1 VLNAFRGTPPATL
14 ADGTPRLLFFW
25 ATWCG
30 PCKAALP
37 EVLAYEATAHTSVI
51 AITDEP
57 ADQLTAFFQQLTAPF
72 PQTVAIDELRRAFV
86 AYGLSGTPT
95 FVLVDGQ
102 GIVQSYVTGYS
113 PQKGLG
119 IDGWTWRDRPAQ
131 KP

>member
-1 VLNAFRGTPPATL
+1 V
-14 ADGTPRLLFFW
+14 
-25 ATWCG
+25 
-30 PCKAALP
+30 
-37 EVLAYEATAHTSVI
+37 
-51 AITDEP
+51 
-57 ADQLTAFFQQLTAPF
+57 
-72 PQTVAIDELRRAFV
+72 RRAFL

-102 GIVQSYVTGYS
+102 GIVQSYATGYT

>member
-1 VLNAFRGTPPATL
+1 MQGYKENLLSVSAARPP
-14 ADGTPRLLFFW
+14 R
-25 ATWCG
+25 
-30 PCKAALP
+30 ALP
-37 EVLAYEATAHTSVI
+37 GTI
-51 AITDEP
+51 APRTRRNRCWWSRSPTIH
-57 ADQLTAFFQQLTAPF
+57 QQRTTPF
-72 PQTVAIDELRRAFV
+72 PQTVAINEVRRAFL

-102 GIVQSYVTGYS
+102 GIVQSYATGYS